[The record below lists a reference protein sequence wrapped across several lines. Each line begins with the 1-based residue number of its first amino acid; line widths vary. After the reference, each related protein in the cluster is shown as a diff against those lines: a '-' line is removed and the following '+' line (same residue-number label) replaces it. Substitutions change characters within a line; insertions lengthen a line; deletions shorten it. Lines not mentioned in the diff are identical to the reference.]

1 MFGVEGQ
8 NRLHFLVV
16 ALHGP
21 KKEENQ
27 NTSNNLLLFLI
38 FFLFGYGVLMIC
50 INTTSEVDAV
60 LENAAHFTTASAL
73 SRSCH
78 ANHFG
83 LLWPRCN
90 QPK

>member
-1 MFGVEGQ
+1 MDLK
-8 NRLHFLVV
+8 R
-16 ALHGP
+16 
-21 KKEENQ
+21 KKIKTIEQ
-27 NTSNNLLLFLI
+27 LRTD
-38 FFLFGYGVLMIC
+38 YGVLMIC
-50 INTTSEVDAV
+50 INTSEVDAV

-83 LLWPRCN
+83 LLWLRCN